1 MKTNNLIYKTSKI
14 APNGEQWEIT
24 IRLND
29 KCKNGHQDFAITGD
43 SYEKGKP
50 KIDKYIVHGGACGDE
65 IAKLWPEFEIF
76 HRLHLCDCKGIPMYA
91 VENGRYHFQNSSFE
105 VAKDY
110 LRLTDVEA
118 QRLFSGIDDKLY
130 FAYLLEN
137 LSILGRWE
145 SEANEAIK
153 MLEGLT
159 GNKFIDDSKR
169 YQYAPLTDEQRTEVE
184 RKIKD
189 GYYSPEA
196 IAKRKQDAKKEAKEK
211 LISELR
217 DKASKEI
224 GEIQFKLRLDTYIAN
239 FGLPQFSYIF
249 YTHTKELVFN
259 WSSDKISQK
268 QFEAFDKS
276 FKNTSMYKNAEVLK
290 ISCK

>member
-1 MKTNNLIYKTSKI
+1 MKTNSLIYKTSKI
-14 APNGEQWEIT
+14 APNGEQWDIS

-50 KIDKYIVHGGACGDE
+50 KIDKYMVHGGACGDK

-76 HRLHLCDCKGIPMYA
+76 NQLHLCDCKGIPMYA

-110 LRLTDVEA
+110 LRLTDAEA
-118 QRLFSGIDDKLY
+118 QHLFSGIDDKLY

-137 LSILGRWE
+137 LGILGRWE

-153 MLEGLT
+153 ILEGLT
-159 GNKFIDDSKR
+159 GNEFIDDSKR
-169 YQYAPLTDEQRTEVE
+169 YQYEPLTDEQRTEVE

-189 GYYSPEA
+189 GYYLPEA
-196 IAKRKQDAKKEAKEK
+196 IAKRKQAAKKEAKEK

-224 GEIQFKLRLDTYIAN
+224 REMQFKLKLDMYIIN
-239 FGLPQFSYIF
+239 FGFPQFSYIF

-259 WSSDKISQK
+259 WSSTKITQK

-276 FKNTSMYKNAEVLK
+276 FKKTTMYKNAEVLK
-290 ISCK
+290 VSCK